1 MIDLKKMPKVE
12 LHVHLDGSIRIESL
26 NSFYKRDVSKEAIAN
41 QKCLNLE
48 DYLTKF
54 SLPVSFLQ
62 TKENIISSCFNL
74 SKDLEEDGVIY
85 AEVRFSPIKLASL
98 LTLDEVIDSVLEG
111 FKQGNIPVGVIL
123 CMMRNDSIEANLGI
137 INLASKYL
145 GKGVVAVDLAGDEAT
160 YKTEDFLEL
169 FKVCRSKKIPFTIH
183 AGEVND
189 EASIKNAISF
199 GTTRLGHGIASI
211 NYPYLLNEIVNK
223 KILLEV
229 CPTSNVQ
236 TDIINVYKEHP
247 IKKLIEK
254 GAIVSINTD
263 NRTVSNITLTD
274 EYKNLMDN
282 FGFTIHDFCKFNLDA
297 IDYAFIDEDT
307 KNLIRENIKEYL
319 KINS

>member
-26 NSFYKRDVSKEAIAN
+26 NSFYKRDVSKEVIAN

-123 CMMRNDSIEANLGI
+123 CMMRNDSIEANLGV

-160 YKTEDFLEL
+160 YKTEAFLEL

-211 NYPYLLNEIVNK
+211 NYPYLLDEIVNK